1 MNPLKIF
8 AFLCLFCSLV
18 GCSVYKSAGR
28 KSFESRAPDAVR
40 NQQSFTTQTE
50 DEMCWNQPAAEPLWE
65 INSNQNLVVTKLG
78 DDQIQVCALG
88 DTP

>member
-1 MNPLKIF
+1 MNSLKF
-8 AFLCLFCSLV
+8 FVLPCLFLGLV

-40 NQQSFTTQTE
+40 NQQSFTSE
-50 DEMCWNQPAAEPLWE
+50 AENEMCWNQPAAEPLWE
-65 INSNQNLVVTKLG
+65 INSDQNLVVTKLG

-88 DTP
+88 ENP